1 MYIIFIHNSFICI
14 YIIHIRLTDQARLPK
29 AASLECTITGNWSDI
44 WKAASLK
51 RVRWNRAWHLFS
63 HGMVSIRPATIDD
76 LPGMQACS
84 LTILGRSVGDI
95 ATDVWKQIGHGRCV
109 CVCVFMASE
118 WKEMSAYVLR
128 VDCIVFDVLR
138 VHCQQ
143 WSTVQQNCILQP
155 LNLGNLCCL
164 PENYQMHLGEK

>member
-109 CVCVFMASE
+109 CVCFHGLGM
-118 WKEMSAYVLR
+118 KR
-128 VDCIVFDVLR
+128 DVSI
-138 VHCQQ
+138 CTK
-143 WSTVQQNCILQP
+143 S
-155 LNLGNLCCL
+155 GLCCIWRL
-164 PENYQMHLGEK
+164 ASTLSAMKHGAAELHLAAP

>member
-1 MYIIFIHNSFICI
+1 MYIYI
-14 YIIHIRLTDQARLPK
+14 YIIHIILTDQARLPK
-29 AASLECTITGNWSDI
+29 AATLESTIAGNWSDI

-95 ATDVWKQIGHGRCV
+95 FCRNWCLEAGWARPLCV
-109 CVCVFMASE
+109 HVCVFMASE

-143 WSTVQQNCILQP
+143 WRTVQQNCILQP